1 MNSNQNLKVELKE
14 LKLKYKE
21 LSKKIKST
29 DDYINREEVI
39 NSIKTITKT
48 LTEAPEVNEVV
59 SDNVAV
65 VLPDTAFT
73 NNTKPKKVKALKKD
87 KN

>member
-29 DDYINREEVI
+29 DDYINRAEVI

>member
-29 DDYINREEVI
+29 DDYINRAEVI

-65 VLPDTAFT
+65 VLPDPAFT
-73 NNTKPKKVKALKKD
+73 NNTKPKKVKAPKKD
-87 KN
+87 

>member
-29 DDYINREEVI
+29 DDYVNRAEVI
-39 NSIKTITKT
+39 NNIKTITKT
-48 LTEAPEVNEVV
+48 LTETTDAPNEEHNNTQQ
-59 SDNVAV
+59 NVI
-65 VLPDTAFT
+65 LPTPAFT
-73 NNTKPKKVKALKKD
+73 NNIKQKKVKAPKKD
-87 KN
+87 